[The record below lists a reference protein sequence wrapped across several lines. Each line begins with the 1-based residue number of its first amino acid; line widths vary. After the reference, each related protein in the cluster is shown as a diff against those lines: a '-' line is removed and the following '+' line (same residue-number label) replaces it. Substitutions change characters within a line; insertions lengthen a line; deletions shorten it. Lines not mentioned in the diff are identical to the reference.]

1 MKNQPI
7 KLTNYLIKSFQRKSK
22 GPRNNSYKKNI
33 ILSFLKNLLKDIPI
47 KEKNIKRILKGKPHL
62 A

>member
-7 KLTNYLIKSFQRKSK
+7 KLKNYLIKSFQRKSK

-33 ILSFLKNLLKDIPI
+33 ILSFLKNPLKDIPI
-47 KEKNIKRILKGKPHL
+47 KEKNIKRILS
-62 A
+62 